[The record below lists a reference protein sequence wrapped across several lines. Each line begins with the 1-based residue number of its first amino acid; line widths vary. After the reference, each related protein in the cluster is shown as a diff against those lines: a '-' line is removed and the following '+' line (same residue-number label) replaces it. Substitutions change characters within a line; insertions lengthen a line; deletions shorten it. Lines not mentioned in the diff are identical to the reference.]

1 MSWQVIKTFKQ
12 ELFNG
17 SYLKEEFDFYLCMF
31 IIQTNVLFDSTH
43 LYGLE

>member
-17 SYLKEEFDFYLCMF
+17 SYLKEELDFYLSLFMK
-31 IIQTNVLFDSTH
+31 QTNVLFDSTH
-43 LYGLE
+43 FI